1 MMLEFEADKNL
12 KNDRI
17 NPPLAAHGPFF
28 GGAGG
33 GGGRLETSCAS

>member
-1 MMLEFEADKNL
+1 MPKMMLKFKTEKNL

-33 GGGRLETSCAS
+33 GGEARN